1 MEVEQMGEA
10 KQKAEAAAASAAAA
24 KTMTI
29 DQVRPIYDASFRAS
43 RTTISVIDA
52 MSQRGAIKG
61 EEMSAIGQLRDQCVQ
76 IAQMCEQFHSEND

>member
-1 MEVEQMGEA
+1 MGEA

>member
-1 MEVEQMGEA
+1 MGEA
-10 KQKAEAAAASAAAA
+10 KQKAEAAASA

-29 DQVRPIYDASFRAS
+29 EEVRPIYDASFRAS
-43 RTTISVIDA
+43 RTTISVLDA
-52 MSQRGAIKG
+52 MCQRGAVKG